1 MSLRPSIL
9 NKRLLNGCA
18 GGFLGSSHGIP
29 RLPLKSLSLL
39 NRIKL
44 TYPIRQ
50 IQTSKKMSSNQF
62 SNTSVP
68 GDKPADPYTA
78 KNKDDEQSLS
88 EKIEALS
95 NFVSANKFGMMTT
108 RASDGLLVSRC
119 MALAAKVLIS
129 LDLCWDLSDSCTSIG
144 SRWY

>member
-1 MSLRPSIL
+1 
-9 NKRLLNGCA
+9 
-18 GGFLGSSHGIP
+18 
-29 RLPLKSLSLL
+29 
-39 NRIKL
+39 
-44 TYPIRQ
+44 
-50 IQTSKKMSSNQF
+50 MSSNQF

-68 GDKPADPYTA
+68 SDKPADPYTA

-108 RASDGLLVSRC
+108 RAPDGLLVSRC
-119 MALAAKVLIS
+119 MALAAKVIIS
-129 LDLCWDLSDSCTSIG
+129 PDLSLDLSDSCTSIG